1 MRSVKNGPMNPNEA
15 AVGSQATDEGAHI
28 VSLSL
33 VIPAYNEGLRLADG
47 MSRLRSA
54 IAAGAIVPESTEFVV
69 VDDGSTDDTTAK
81 AIDLFSSFPHVHH
94 VRLPENH
101 GKGGA
106 VRAGVAVASAPIIAF
121 ADADMAIDPA
131 QTPQFILALTKADL
145 AIGSRA
151 ATGAVVNRP
160 SLRRSI
166 MNRAFNRLANALTRV
181 ALDDTQCG
189 FKAFRAPAAKL
200 LFHCSI
206 TERFAFDVEILSLAR
221 RLGLTIAQVPVQ
233 WMRVRGS
240 QIRPWTD
247 ARSMARDVVRAG
259 RGGASSMPVPTLTV
273 APAGEDS
280 DAGCPPSLAAL
291 RRALPPGLPV
301 LLRDGGLLVL
311 CPLMEEPAIAATA
324 ARIVEQFPG
333 AIPERT
339 DTTMAQLIRMSPLQ
353 MIGDD
358 DGTSRRVQT
367 PPTPTLIA
375 GKPSGC

>member
-1 MRSVKNGPMNPNEA
+1 MNPNEA

-131 QTPQFILALTKADL
+131 QTPQFILALTEADL

-151 ATGAVVNRP
+151 ATGAAVNRP

-166 MNRAFNRLANALTRV
+166 MNRVFNRLTNVLTRV

-375 GKPSGC
+375 GKPSGS